1 MERVKIPNP
10 GNKLI
15 QVHAISLFLSHTHT
29 QSNNQREKE
38 TGSFENTLDKEQTMI
53 REKKGK
59 NRGILSK
66 REKEQKVKRIND
78 DRFEIRYNSNSNQEI
93 KRRSSEFQKQQKTKN

>member
-1 MERVKIPNP
+1 MQ
-10 GNKLI
+10 L
-15 QVHAISLFLSHTHT
+15 ASFSLTHT

-93 KRRSSEFQKQQKTKN
+93 KKSKGVRLNSKSNRKPKTK